1 MSAKKT
7 WRRRIFRALAWGIPG
22 VLALCAGTLVLL
34 NNASVQKFWMERLL
48 QKQGIEAHFDEIH
61 FDFLISDKISLRG
74 GNLIFPDGK
83 RFRVEKFSARH
94 SGTRGLFSGTP
105 SFRDFSCEGFSAD
118 DERGRRLLNFSA
130 QAKSLE
136 ASFLPWAP
144 IEKFTLGSPLP
155 WTFQAREFLISA
167 QGKKIA
173 EGTVSGNF
181 VGAEPLSLF
190 GDVRG
195 DFAALLAQP
204 FFSKIN
210 NVAAGTFALHGQGNS
225 AQLFLEKLKSR
236 HGEIEIPEI
245 RFSAARERSAAGTLN
260 IEIRG
265 EEKSEASVHF
275 SRLAFGNGQLIFS
288 GNANAETLVV
298 SDILR
303 AALLFRG
310 WNNVPNEQAKKTPPR
325 HQERVPAQTPLPPTI
340 AKKTA
345 DEPGKTVAAKTETPL
360 AKTAPAAPENA
371 FWNGVSGTMDFRA
384 KRVVFPENEFGEHR
398 GRFSVSDNALSATC
412 SAPDFFDG
420 TVTSEAKLTFSRNA
434 PFYLLSGKISAA
446 AVELHRA
453 IPALRSRDPAPLEG
467 SFNASV
473 RISAAADLPEQL
485 ERSLAA
491 NFTLE
496 NVGPGRV
503 RIFHADSKK
512 MRLAGDILQIG
523 GSLAGMLGGL
533 TRNIEPK
540 ANALAQAAEFVK
552 NFLTDFS
559 YSEMRISG
567 NYRSGEDLLCE
578 HFELRGN
585 DLKIFGSASAR
596 PLSEEPPELWPLR
609 FSARTEV
616 RGKLADSLRTLGVL
630 PLSETPDAEG
640 FFTAREFEFSGTLKK
655 SSEDF
660 FENLIDA
667 AAGKNIR
674 AEEDSRVPV
683 ENLLDIFTR

>member
-1 MSAKKT
+1 MSAKTT
-7 WRRRIFRALAWGIPG
+7 WRRRIFRALTWGVPG
-22 VLALCAGTLVLL
+22 VLALCSGTLALL
-34 NNASVQKFWMERLL
+34 NNANVQKFWVERLL

-74 GNLIFPDGK
+74 ANLIFPDGK

-105 SFRDFSCEGFSAD
+105 AFRDFSCEGFSAD
-118 DERGRRLLNFSA
+118 DERGRRILNFSA

-144 IEKFTLGSPLP
+144 IEKFTLGSPLS
-155 WTFQAREFLISA
+155 WTFQAREFHISA

-173 EGTVSGNF
+173 EGAVSGNF

-190 GDVRG
+190 GNVRG

-210 NVAAGTFALHGQGNS
+210 NIAAGTFTLHGQGNR

-245 RFSAARERSAAGTLN
+245 RFSAARERNAAGTLN
-260 IEIRG
+260 IEIHG

-310 WNNVPNEQAKKTPPR
+310 WNNVPDKQAKKTPP
-325 HQERVPAQTPLPPTI
+325 HQERVPAKLPPPPTI

-345 DEPGKTVAAKTETPL
+345 DEPGKTVAAKTGTPP
-360 AKTAPAAPENA
+360 AKTAPATPQNA

-453 IPALRSRDPAPLEG
+453 LPALRSRDPSPLEG
-467 SFNASV
+467 RFNASV
-473 RISAAADLPEQL
+473 RVSAAAELPEQL
-485 ERSLAA
+485 ERNLAA

-540 ANALAQAAEFVK
+540 ANALAQSAEFVK

-567 NYRSGEDLLCE
+567 NYRSGGDLLCE
-578 HFELRGN
+578 HFKLCGN
-585 DLKIFGSASAR
+585 DLKILGSAAAR

-609 FSARTEV
+609 FSAKAEV

-630 PLSETPDAEG
+630 PLSETPNTEG

-667 AAGKNIR
+667 ASGKNIR
-674 AEEDSRVPV
+674 SEEDTRVPV
-683 ENLLDIFTR
+683 KNLLDIFTH